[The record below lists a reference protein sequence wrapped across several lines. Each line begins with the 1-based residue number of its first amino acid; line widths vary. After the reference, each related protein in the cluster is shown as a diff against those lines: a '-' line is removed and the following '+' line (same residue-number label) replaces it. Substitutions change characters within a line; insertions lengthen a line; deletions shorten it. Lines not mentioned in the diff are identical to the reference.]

1 MKELVRRRIIKRYE
15 KKVNQITNKN
25 DQGALMIEISKKCSA
40 YEISWE
46 EFMMIRLMIKQQ
58 SIKLNLSFRY

>member
-1 MKELVRRRIIKRYE
+1 MKELVRKRIIKKYE
-15 KKVNQITNKN
+15 NKVSQITSKYE
-25 DQGALMIEISKKCSA
+25 QGALMIEISKKCSA

-46 EFMMIRLMIKQQ
+46 EFMMIRLMIKEQ